1 MASESDTFLD
11 EDKLLACV
19 HCGLCLGACPTYL
32 ETGNENASPRGRI
45 YLMRAIQDGRLDA
58 TEALEQV
65 DYCLG
70 CRACENACPSGV
82 EYGTLLETT
91 RDHIE
96 STVTRS
102 PFQTVLRRFVIEK
115 IFPFPERME
124 LALAPARIARRI
136 GLDRWLPEFF
146 RESLSLVPRVA
157 DKADL
162 PPFSSAI
169 GERRGTVGFV
179 SGCVMGVMF
188 GETHRN
194 SVRLLNEAGYDV
206 VVPNDQKCCGA
217 LFAHGGNLEAARA
230 SARGN
235 IDAFG
240 VHQLDAIIINA
251 AGCGSTLKEYGHL
264 LDGDGEREERGCEFS
279 GRVRDLS
286 EFLAEVGFAEELRR
300 RRVSDPD
307 DGLVTF
313 HDACHLAHPQQITV
327 QPRELV
333 RAVAGENL
341 VEMPESDVC
350 CGSAGS
356 YNLTEPE
363 MAGRL
368 QERKIANILTTKALK
383 VVTTNPGCLLQIAA
397 GLEKRTGIRT
407 TAIHIADYLAAALE
421 A

>member
-1 MASESDTFLD
+1 MSSPNNSFLD
-11 EDKLLACV
+11 EDKSLACV

-45 YLMRAIQDGRLDA
+45 YLMRAVQDGRLEA
-58 TEALEQV
+58 SEALEHV
-65 DYCLG
+65 DSCLG

-91 RDHIE
+91 REHME
-96 STVTRS
+96 STVKRS
-102 PFQTVLRRFVIEK
+102 PFQTLLRRFVIEK

-124 LALAPARIARRI
+124 LALAPARIIRRI
-136 GLDRWLPEFF
+136 GLDRWLPGFV

-157 DKADL
+157 DPGDL
-162 PPFSSAI
+162 PRYSKTR
-169 GERRGTVGFV
+169 GERRGKVGFI
-179 SGCVMGVMF
+179 SGCVMDVMF

-194 SVRLLNEAGYDV
+194 SIRLLNEAGYDV
-206 VVPNDQKCCGA
+206 VIPERQKCCGA
-217 LFAHGGNLEAARA
+217 LFAHGGQLSKAREL
-230 SARGN
+230 AREN

-240 VHQLDAIIINA
+240 DHGLDAIVINA

-264 LDGDGEREERGCEFS
+264 LTDDSSWADRGQEFS
-279 GRVRDLS
+279 SRVRDLS
-286 EFLAEVGFAEELRR
+286 EFLAEVGFANNLQHRKGAI
-300 RRVSDPD
+300 PA

-313 HDACHLAHPQQITV
+313 HDACHLAHPQQITA
-327 QPRELV
+327 QPRELL
-333 RAVAGENL
+333 RAVAGESF

-356 YNLTEPE
+356 YNLTNPE
-363 MAGRL
+363 MATRL
-368 QERKIANILTTKALK
+368 QRRKIDNILNTKALT

-407 TAIHIADYLAAALE
+407 RAMHIADYLAAALDD
-421 A
+421 